1 MSSRHF
7 IPARARTAFTLIEL
21 LVVIAIIAILI
32 GLLLP
37 AVQKVREAAARST
50 CSNNLKQIGLAI
62 HNFESANARLPASMN
77 RRGAT
82 ALVAMLPYM
91 EQDAIGNIWRQTD
104 TVGGASWWGSAVI
117 GVLSNGTLAP
127 GQAAHAASNQ
137 PKMFLCPSAYAPN
150 EAVCMTQIRL
160 TGTAGVNYPDGLG
173 LGLGTTPP
181 LGIWTNPAGNYVYA
195 GAANAAIIQAAG
207 KTNYVINIG
216 DTRATSLVGPFTYNG
231 SGASTTL
238 SVDTVKGSPITAITD
253 GTSNTAG
260 VLESAGGYVN
270 FGAGN
275 ANNGI
280 GHVPYGHAY
289 WPAQFFVCPQ
299 NCAGDPNSTSK
310 YNINAASSRHN
321 NLIQTV
327 FMDGSVRGLNGSTI
341 TFLVYQA
348 ICGAQ
353 EGTQVTFD

>member
-1 MSSRHF
+1 MFRSTR
-7 IPARARTAFTLIEL
+7 RKAFTLIEL

-50 CSNNLKQIGLAI
+50 CQNNMKQIGLAV
-62 HNFESANARLPASMN
+62 HSFESANTRVPASMN
-77 RRGAT
+77 RRGTT
-82 ALVAMLPYM
+82 ALVALMPYM
-91 EQDAIGNIWRQTD
+91 EIDNVAKIWRQTD
-104 TVGGASWWGSAVI
+104 VVPGASWWASAVL
-117 GVLSNGTLAP
+117 GVLTNGTLAV
-127 GQAAHAASNQ
+127 GQTEFAASNQ
-137 PKMFLCPSAYAPN
+137 PKVFLCPSAYAPGD
-150 EAVCMTQIRL
+150 AVCMTQARL
-160 TGTAGVNYPDGLG
+160 TGTVGVNYPDGLG

-181 LGIWTNPAGNYVYA
+181 LGLWANPPGNYVYA
-195 GAANAAIIQAAG
+195 GAANLGLIQAAG
-207 KTNYVINIG
+207 KTNYVVNIG
-216 DTRATSLVGPFTYNG
+216 DTRAPTLVGPFTYVG
-231 SGASTTL
+231 SGAPTSL
-238 SVDTVKGSPITAITD
+238 NVDSVKGLPITSITD

-260 VLESAGGYVN
+260 FLESAGGYVN

-275 ANNGI
+275 PNNGT

-299 NCAGDPNSTSK
+299 NCAGYPNTNDK

-321 NLIQTV
+321 NMIQTV
-327 FMDGSVRGLNGSTI
+327 FMDGSVRALNGTSI

-353 EGTQVTFD
+353 EGTQVSFD